1 MRALFRWPCPD
12 VPGPDPLVPVVAL
25 RQRLA
30 LDAGES
36 RFRPLHSSGF
46 ETTVGEK
53 FARPVRKI
61 IHLDMD
67 CFYAAI
73 ELRERPELVGRPI
86 AVGGG
91 SPRGV
96 VTTCNY
102 EARAFGVRSAMPGF
116 KARELCPHLI
126 FLPLR
131 FDLYR
136 AISAKIRQIL
146 LGYTSQV
153 EPLSLDEAFLDVSGL
168 DRYAWDIAKEL
179 RARILEETGLTSS
192 AGIAPNKM
200 LAKIA
205 SDWRKPNGQFAI
217 LPEDIEEFMRT
228 LPVGKLWGIGPKSA
242 DRFASL
248 GINTCGD
255 LQSLSLTDMVSRFG
269 RWGRQLYDLCRGQD
283 DRPVEPNRVRK
294 SLSNE
299 CTYSRNLESLDAC
312 QSALDLLIA
321 ELLVDLSRKTGA
333 APHPQGFRQGQ
344 VLRLHQDDEGMLER
358 RPYER
363 NLPRAAQGSICT
375 WRSARSPPWR
385 WRALRRRA
393 NRSIPPGAHA
403 ILAATSERFSITP
416 TSSSARLQKRN

>member
-1 MRALFRWPCPD
+1 MHSVGIETTL
-12 VPGPDPLVPVVAL
+12 
-25 RQRLA
+25 
-30 LDAGES
+30 GES
-36 RFRPLHSSGF
+36 
-46 ETTVGEK
+46 V
-53 FARPVRKI
+53 ARTVRKI

-136 AISAKIRQIL
+136 VISAKIRHIL

-153 EPLSLDEAFLDVSGL
+153 EPLSLDEAFLDVSRL
-168 DRYAWDIAKEL
+168 DRYAWDLAKEL

-255 LQSLSLTDMVSRFG
+255 LQGLSLTEMVSRFG
-269 RWGRQLYDLCRGQD
+269 RWGRQLYDLCRGHD

-299 CTYSRNLESLDAC
+299 RTFSRNLESLEAC

-321 ELLVDLSRKTGA
+321 DLLDDLSRKTAERRIRKAFVKVKFADFTRTTKECLHA
-333 APHPQGFRQGQ
+333 APTRETF
-344 VLRLHQDDEGMLER
+344 
-358 RPYER
+358 
-363 NLPRAAQGSICT
+363 
-375 WRSARSPPWR
+375 
-385 WRALRRRA
+385 RALLGEAYARGGQHVRLLGVGVRFDEEQ
-393 NRSIPPGAHA
+393 P
-403 ILAATSERFSITP
+403 AAS
-416 TSSSARLQKRN
+416 LQALMPF